1 MKRMHVM
8 LKVNNLN
15 ESIEF
20 YNSLFGS
27 DPTVQKEDYAKWML
41 DDPRVNFS
49 IAERPGAKGI
59 EHLGIQAESEE
70 ELDDLRT
77 KIDRTHRLARDEGET
92 TCCYAN
98 SDKSWISDPQ
108 GVEWEAFYTFGE
120 SETYSAEKEAAC
132 C

>member
-15 ESIEF
+15 ESVEF
-20 YNSLFGS
+20 YKTLFGTN
-27 DPTVQKEDYAKWML
+27 PTVQKEDYAKWML

-49 IAERPGAKGI
+49 IAERAGEKGI
-59 EHLGIQAESEE
+59 EHLGIQAENEE
-70 ELDDLRT
+70 ELEELRNN
-77 KIDRTHRLARDEGET
+77 ISRTHGLAEDEGKT

-98 SDKSWISDPQ
+98 SDKSWITDPQ
-108 GVEWEAFYTFGE
+108 GVSWEAFYTFGE
-120 SETYSAEKEAAC
+120 SEVYASEEHAC

>member
-8 LKVNNLN
+8 LKVKNLS

-20 YNSLFGS
+20 YRTLFGAE
-27 DPTVQKEDYAKWML
+27 PTVQKKDYAKWML

-49 IAERPGAKGI
+49 IAERAGTKGI
-59 EHLGIQAESEE
+59 EHLGIQAESDK
-70 ELDDLRT
+70 ELDELRAHIGRA
-77 KIDRTHRLARDEGET
+77 KGLAREEGNT

-98 SDKSWISDPQ
+98 SDKTWITDPQ
-108 GVEWEAFYTFGE
+108 GVDWEAFYTFGE
-120 SETYSAEKEAAC
+120 SETYSEEESAC